1 MTIKEQERVKKN
13 SYSDRD
19 HLSNSEHNPQ
29 LPQLYEVILHN
40 NDLTPMNFVVELLQ
54 DIFQK
59 QEDIAYRL
67 MLEVHY
73 SGSCIC
79 GVYPNDIAETK
90 SLQVEQQVV
99 EVNHVHHVNLILLLM
114 EVNAVIPHGMSME

>member
-1 MTIKEQERVKKN
+1 MTIKEQERIKKN
-13 SYSDRD
+13 SYFSQKR
-19 HLSNSEHNPQ
+19 LANSERHPQ

-79 GVYPNDIAETK
+79 GIYPNDIAETK
-90 SLQVEQQVV
+90 SLQVEQQGRVK
-99 EVNHVHHVNLILLLM
+99 NYPLQCSLKKHR
-114 EVNAVIPHGMSME
+114 GDKQ